1 MVTERRTIVKR
12 NLTLIL
18 GILFMISFPTSS
30 RAAEMDEGSMEES
43 MHEYETEP
51 IVDEG
56 NANEIDA
63 MEEIEIIAEEPIK
76 EVDSSDSGVPYTA
89 RAFIKATQPESLLN
103 GTVDFIE
110 TGDGIQVVAV
120 FSNVTPAGKHG
131 FHVHENG
138 SCEDGGNAAGG
149 HFNPAGMQHGF
160 LPKDGHDKAHAG
172 DLGNI
177 EIDDAGNGTL
187 VVFVP
192 GLSLSKGEK
201 NISGKAVIL
210 HEKEDD
216 FGQPT
221 GNAGGRIGCGLIVVN
236 E

>member
-1 MVTERRTIVKR
+1 MKR

-18 GILFMISFPTSS
+18 GVLFVVAFSTSS
-30 RAAEMDEGSMEES
+30 MAAEGEDGSVNAAVHEHDTEPMMEEGIAVE
-43 MHEYETEP
+43 M
-51 IVDEG
+51 DG
-56 NANEIDA
+56 A
-63 MEEIEIIAEEPIK
+63 EEIEIITEEGKPAQN
-76 EVDSSDSGVPYTA
+76 VDSNDLGVSYTA

-110 TGDGIQVVAV
+110 SGDGIQVVAV
-120 FSNVTPAGKHG
+120 LSNVTPAGKHG

-138 SCEDGGNAAGG
+138 SCEDGGNAAGS

-160 LPKDGHDKAHAG
+160 LPKDGHNKAHAG

-221 GNAGGRIGCGLIVVN
+221 GNAGGRIGCGEIVLYK
-236 E
+236 